1 MRLGRLVLLAS
12 PAALLCAAALAAP
25 AAAAE
30 RQVTLKEGP
39 FEVGAYSVR
48 LGTGLARTPAL
59 DGFITRMEAD
69 VVDVRTGKAVPINR
83 IMLHHIVF
91 ANLGPPEAPRRQAFY
106 GDGEERAK
114 MDLPPGYGYPIAKAE
129 RWGFVWML
137 MNHRNR
143 VDRVYIRYR
152 MTIEDERQ
160 LRPVVPMAWDTS
172 RGRQGLVFDVPG
184 GSRSDDVRTHVR
196 EMPFAGRIVA
206 GLGHVHGGAKGLAL
220 SQPACGDRT
229 IYGSRPT
236 WGAPD
241 HPFYRV
247 RPVLHEPG
255 PIAMSRFTSARGI
268 PVVAGQRVKLTSRYD
283 GTRPHTRAMG
293 LLLAYVA
300 PDASVT
306 DGCGAD
312 AARTSRRW
320 TRGCRGARGRR
331 PLTSACTTGP
341 ARATRAAS
349 AGRRARCAGS
359 TVPADVRV
367 VDTAF
372 RAGNISVPLGARVR
386 WTFSAAQRHNVTVA
400 AGPEGFSSDRLQN
413 AATFE
418 KTFTKAGTYRL
429 FCELHP
435 VGMIQRVV
443 VRR

>member
-1 MRLGRLVLLAS
+1 MRLRRLVPLAS
-12 PAALLCAAALAAP
+12 PAALLCAVALATP
-25 AAAAE
+25 AVAAE

-48 LGTGLARTPAL
+48 TGLGLARTPAV
-59 DGFITRMEAD
+59 DGFITHMEAD
-69 VVDVRTGKAVPINR
+69 VVDVRTGEAVPIDR

-91 ANLGPPEAPRRQAFY
+91 ANLGPPDAPRRQAFY

-137 MNHRNR
+137 MNHRKR
-143 VDRVYIRYR
+143 ADRVYIRYR
-152 MTIEDERQ
+152 MTIEDERR

-220 SQPACGDRT
+220 SQPGCGDRT
-229 IYGSRPT
+229 VYASRPT

-283 GTRPHTRAMG
+283 GTRPHTRVMG

-306 DGCGAD
+306 DGCGPMPRD
-312 AARTSRRW
+312 VETLDTGMPGRARTPTVDLGLYDWAGDGEARRV
-320 TRGCRGARGRR
+320 GGPSSPLRR
-331 PLTSACTTGP
+331 FDG
-341 ARATRAAS
+341 
-349 AGRRARCAGS
+349 
-359 TVPADVRV
+359 PADVRV

-372 RAGNISVPLGARVR
+372 RAGNISVPRGARVR
-386 WTFSAAQRHNVTVA
+386 WTFAASQRHNVTLA
-400 AGPEGFSSDRLQN
+400 SGPEGFSSDRVQG
-413 AATFE
+413 TGVFE

-443 VRR
+443 VR

>member
-48 LGTGLARTPAL
+48 LGTGLARTPAV
-59 DGFITRMEAD
+59 DGFITHMEAD

-143 VDRVYIRYR
+143 ADRVYIRYR
-152 MTIEDERQ
+152 MTIEDERR

-220 SQPACGDRT
+220 SQPGCGDRT
-229 IYGSRPT
+229 IYASRPT

-306 DGCGAD
+306 DGCAPMPRDVQTLDTGMPGR
-312 AARTSRRW
+312 ARTPTLDLGLYDWTGTGDARRV
-320 TRGCRGARGRR
+320 G
-331 PLTSACTTGP
+331 GP
-341 ARATRAAS
+341 AS
-349 AGRRARCAGS
+349 PLRRFDG
-359 TVPADVRV
+359 PADVRV

-372 RAGNISVPLGARVR
+372 RAGNISVPRGARVR

>member
-1 MRLGRLVLLAS
+1 L
-12 PAALLCAAALAAP
+12 PAALIAALALAGP
-25 AAAAE
+25 AAGAV
-30 RQVTLKEGP
+30 RKVTLKEGP

-48 LGTGLARTPAL
+48 LGQGLARTPAV
-59 DGFITRMEAD
+59 DGFITHMEAD
-69 VVDVRTGKAVPINR
+69 VVDVRTGREVPISR

-91 ANLGPPEAPRRQAFY
+91 ANLGPPDAPRREAFY

-114 MDLPPGYGYPIAKAE
+114 MDLPRGYGYPISRAD

-137 MNHRNR
+137 MNHRSR
-143 VDRVYIRYR
+143 MDRVYIRYR
-152 MTIEDERQ
+152 MTIDDSRP

-172 RGRQGLVFDVPG
+172 HRRQGLVFDVPG
-184 GSRSDDVRTHVR
+184 GRRGDDVRTHVR
-196 EMPFAGRIVA
+196 RMPFNGRIVG
-206 GLGHVHGGAKGLAL
+206 GLGHVHGGAKGLWL
-220 SQPACGDRT
+220 SQPDCGNRT
-229 IYGSRPT
+229 IYHSRPT
-236 WGAPD
+236 WGTRD
-241 HPFYRV
+241 HAFYRV

-283 GTRPHTRAMG
+283 GTRPHSRAMG

-300 PDASVT
+300 PDPSVT
-306 DGCGAD
+306 NGCGPMPRDVRALD
-312 AARTSRRW
+312 RGMPGRKASPPIDLGLYDWTGSGAARRVGGPPGPLRRFD
-320 TRGCRGARGRR
+320 G
-331 PLTSACTTGP
+331 
-341 ARATRAAS
+341 
-349 AGRRARCAGS
+349 
-359 TVPADVRV
+359 PADVQV

-386 WTFSAAQRHNVTVA
+386 WTFIGTLRHNVTLA
-400 AGPEGFSSDRLQN
+400 SGPEGFSSDRLKD

>member
-1 MRLGRLVLLAS
+1 VHLGRLVPLAL

-48 LGTGLARTPAL
+48 TGLGLARTPAL
-59 DGFITRMEAD
+59 DGFITHMEAD
-69 VVDVRTGKAVPINR
+69 VVDVRTGKAVPIDR

-91 ANLGPPEAPRRQAFY
+91 ANLGPPGVSKRQPFY

-114 MDLPPGYGYPIAKAE
+114 MDLPPGYGYPIAKAD

-137 MNHRNR
+137 MNHRKR
-143 VDRVYIRYR
+143 ADRVYIRYR
-152 MTIEDERQ
+152 MTIEDERR

-172 RGRQGLVFDVPG
+172 HRRQGLVFDVPG
-184 GSRSDDVRTHVR
+184 GSRRDDVRTHVR

-220 SQPACGDRT
+220 SQPRCGDRT
-229 IYGSRPT
+229 IYASRPT
-236 WGAPD
+236 WGTPD

-255 PIAMSRFTSARGI
+255 PIAMSRFASARGI

-283 GTRPHTRAMG
+283 GTRPHTRVMG

-300 PDASVT
+300 PDPSVT
-306 DGCGAD
+306 DGCGPMPRD
-312 AARTSRRW
+312 VQTLDTGMPGRARTPTVDLGLYDW
-320 TRGCRGARGRR
+320 TRAGDARRVGGPSSPLRR
-331 PLTSACTTGP
+331 FD
-341 ARATRAAS
+341 
-349 AGRRARCAGS
+349 GS
-359 TVPADVRV
+359 ADVRV
-367 VDTAF
+367 IDTAF
-372 RAGNISVPLGARVR
+372 RAGNISVPRGARVR

-418 KTFTKAGTYRL
+418 KTFTRAGTYRL

>member
-48 LGTGLARTPAL
+48 LGTGLARTPAV
-59 DGFITRMEAD
+59 DGFITHMEAD

-143 VDRVYIRYR
+143 ADRVYIRYR
-152 MTIEDERQ
+152 MTIEDERR

-172 RGRQGLVFDVPG
+172 HAAGRGWSSTSPAAAARTTCAPTCARCPSPGASSPGWATCTAARRAWRCRSPGAATARSTPRGPPG
-184 GSRSDDVRTHVR
+184 GRR
-196 EMPFAGRIVA
+196 
-206 GLGHVHGGAKGLAL
+206 
-220 SQPACGDRT
+220 
-229 IYGSRPT
+229 
-236 WGAPD
+236 D

-283 GTRPHTRAMG
+283 GARPHTRAMG

-306 DGCGAD
+306 DGCGPMPRD
-312 AARTSRRW
+312 VQTLDTGMPGRARTPTLDLGLYDWTGTGDARRV
-320 TRGCRGARGRR
+320 G
-331 PLTSACTTGP
+331 GP
-341 ARATRAAS
+341 A
-349 AGRRARCAGS
+349 ARCAGS
-359 TVPADVRV
+359 TVPPTSRSSTPPSARATSRCRAARACAGRSRPPSATTSRWPRARRASPP
-367 VDTAF
+367 TASRTPPRSRRRSPR
-372 RAGNISVPLGARVR
+372 RARTAS
-386 WTFSAAQRHNVTVA
+386 SASCTRS
-400 AGPEGFSSDRLQN
+400 G
-413 AATFE
+413 
-418 KTFTKAGTYRL
+418 
-429 FCELHP
+429 
-435 VGMIQRVV
+435 
-443 VRR
+443 